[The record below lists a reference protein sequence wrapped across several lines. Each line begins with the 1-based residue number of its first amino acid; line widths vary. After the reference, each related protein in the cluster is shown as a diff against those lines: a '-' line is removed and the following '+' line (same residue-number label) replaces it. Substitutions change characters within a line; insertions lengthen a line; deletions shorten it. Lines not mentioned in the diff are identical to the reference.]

1 MTQLVLAMMRPHR
14 WRVVVPFEMAGIF
27 VSAGFVSDGA
37 SVPRWLWWFEPP
49 AGSKAFAAAIVHD
62 FAMRKRKMSPKDA
75 AAVFDK
81 ALTIADV
88 KPIKRRLMVLAVR
101 YLYRFGRVN

>member
-1 MTQLVLAMMRPHR
+1 MPQLVLAMMSPRR
-14 WRVVVPFEMAGIF
+14 WRVVVPFELAGIF
-27 VSAGFVSDGA
+27 VPSGFVSDGA

-62 FAMRKRKMSPKDA
+62 FAVRKRKMSPKDA

-81 ALTIADV
+81 ALAIAGI